1 MKSMGDMEQRLQTLE
16 ENVGNVKKTQESLL
30 KNKEEVNNDNKPE
43 QNAVE
48 RPVKRDTNL
57 DEQHQA
63 EGSLEN
69 FVGYVPLN

>member
-1 MKSMGDMEQRLQTLE
+1 MGNMEQRLQTLE
-16 ENVGNVKKTQESLL
+16 EDFGSIKKTQESLL
-30 KNKEEVNNDNKPE
+30 KNKEEVNNDNKPK

-63 EGSLEN
+63 KGSLEN
-69 FVGYVPLN
+69 FVGYLLLN